1 MFENSFLH
9 MSYQMS
15 KTVATGINGG
25 GVTNMAAISMA
36 PSSCSDDRPKE
47 YEIQVRLLGL
57 IGLSQLL
64 KTMFLSRLWTCL
76 CHKKTEMTS
85 VSYISAWT
93 LETVYNRC
101 IMSKKSRLDQLLR
114 ALTK

>member
-15 KTVATGINGG
+15 KTVSAGFNG

-47 YEIQVRLLGL
+47 YEIQVRPFY
-57 IGLSQLL
+57 SD
-64 KTMFLSRLWTCL
+64 
-76 CHKKTEMTS
+76 
-85 VSYISAWT
+85 
-93 LETVYNRC
+93 
-101 IMSKKSRLDQLLR
+101 KSS
-114 ALTK
+114 